1 MNVATPRGGNS
12 IAAHVTAR
20 AKARDF
26 AVGAAAITL
35 ACLFGAFVG
44 LPLAALL
51 VRLPVAQLAD
61 MMHET
66 IVIQALKLS
75 FETTCAAA
83 LLTVLGG
90 TPLAAL
96 LTRDFRGR
104 DALASLMTLPL
115 VLPPVVAGLG
125 LLLAFGRA
133 GLLGRFLDVFGM
145 HVPFSTAAVVL
156 AQTFVAA
163 PLYINAARS
172 AFSRTDRE
180 LLDAA
185 ASLRA
190 SPVYAFARIAIPPAL
205 PALAAGLSMSAARG
219 LGEFGATITFAGNLP
234 GVTQTMPLAAYVAAQ
249 SDMDAA
255 VAISVVLACASY
267 GALLAASAL
276 TRTSRQP
283 A

>member
-1 MNVATPRGGNS
+1 MTATDLRGESLSGRVVQPR
-12 IAAHVTAR
+12 AV
-20 AKARDF
+20 ARDT
-26 AVGAAAITL
+26 ALGATAITL
-35 ACLFGAFVG
+35 AALFGAFTG

-51 VRLPVAQLAD
+51 LRLPIGSIAD
-61 MMHET
+61 MMHQP
-66 IVIQALKLS
+66 IVLQALRLS

-104 DALASLMTLPL
+104 DALASLITLPL

-133 GLLGRFLDVFGM
+133 GLLGHALSVFGM
-145 HVPFSTAAVVL
+145 SVPFSTAAVVL

-163 PLYINAARS
+163 PLYITAARA
-172 AFSRTDRE
+172 AFARADRE

-190 SPVYAFARIAIPPAL
+190 SPVYAFTRIVIPPAL
-205 PALAAGLSMSAARG
+205 PALGAGLSMSAARG

-267 GALLAASAL
+267 GALLAAGAL
-276 TRTSRQP
+276 TRIGR
-283 A
+283 